1 MLLTVIM
8 HLQCCD
14 CFVRGNCYTQNT
26 TYEFDDNR
34 STQVLCDLDVE
45 QRLGIYGGLLG
56 SLVIVNIVRVV
67 AFFVVCVNASRVL
80 HNRMF
85 ASILRAPI
93 LFFDTN
99 PVGRVLNRF
108 SNDTGSLDNLLPV
121 HFTVTVIVSS

>member
-8 HLQCCD
+8 HLQCSN
-14 CFVRGNCYTQNT
+14 CFVRGNCYTQNA

-56 SLVIVNIVRVV
+56 SLVILNIVRVV

-85 ASILRAPI
+85 VSILRAPI